1 MKRILMRAAMLPLE
15 NLDTF
20 QIVTENKFGTNAGNM
35 FFPYSL
41 CRTLITDETGKID
54 PIIDMRDNSQ
64 KRVQELNEQY
74 DCFLIP
80 LANAFRVSFRN
91 ELERMTDFIKKL
103 KIPCIVVGIGLQD
116 GVDATGDTAHEFDE
130 QAKNFVKA
138 VLDKSAIMGVRGEI
152 TANYLK
158 HLGFREETDYT
169 IIGCPSMFTFG
180 SKLPQVNRRELT
192 FESMVCMNRK
202 VKLPK
207 KLHVFLEKCQKE
219 FPNHYFI
226 PQNTFDFRLLYAG
239 LPLDAG
245 KEENKKVPG
254 NYPKH
259 YLDACFQEDKVRG
272 FVNVPTWLDFLS
284 KATLNFGSRIHGNI
298 AGVLAGTPSYIFAS
312 DSRILELAEYHRIPH
327 MLAKDIKE
335 TTNLSDI
342 YEATDFDVIHQGHE
356 ERFDHY
362 LDFLHKNG
370 LETVYDGG
378 EWPEKLPFDKK
389 MEVLELE
396 PPLTPL
402 ILQDPKEQMRRREDY
417 FRYLMDRNAELRWE
431 LSDERRKV
439 SKRIIKRL
447 RRFL

>member
-1 MKRILMRAAMLPLE
+1 MRAAMLPLE

-41 CRTLITDETGKID
+41 CRTLMIDEADRID
-54 PIIDMRDNSQ
+54 SIIEMWDNSQ

-80 LANAFRVSFRN
+80 LANAFRKSFSN

-116 GVDATGDTAHEFDE
+116 GVDATGDTTHEFDE
-130 QAKNFVKA
+130 QAKNFVKT

-180 SKLPQVNRRELT
+180 SKLPKVNRGELT
-192 FESMVCMNRK
+192 SESMVCVNRK

-207 KLHVFLEKCQKE
+207 KLHGFLEKCQKE

-312 DSRILELAEYHRIPH
+312 DSRILELAEYHHIPH

-342 YEATDFDVIHQGHE
+342 YEATDFDVIHQGHK

-378 EWPEKLPFDKK
+378 IMPDQTIFDRKV
-389 MEVLELE
+389 EALELE
-396 PPLTPL
+396 PPVTPL
-402 ILQDPKEQMRRREDY
+402 ILQDPEEQMRRREDY
-417 FRYLMDRNAELRWE
+417 FRYLMDCNVELRWE
-431 LSDERRKV
+431 LNDERRKV

>member
-1 MKRILMRAAMLPLE
+1 MI
-15 NLDTF
+15 
-20 QIVTENKFGTNAGNM
+20 
-35 FFPYSL
+35 
-41 CRTLITDETGKID
+41 DETVELDCMTTTHPKS
-54 PIIDMRDNSQ
+54 SQ
-64 KRVQELNEQY
+64 TIQEINETY

-80 LANAFRVSFRN
+80 LANAFRVSFQN
-91 ELERMTDFIKKL
+91 ELERMTDLIKRL

-116 GVDATGDTAHEFDE
+116 KVSATGNTAYAFDE
-130 QAKNFVKA
+130 QAKKFVKA
-138 VLDKSAIMGVRGEI
+138 VLDKSAIIGVRGEI

-192 FESMVCMNRK
+192 SDSMVCINRK

-207 KLHVFLEKCQKE
+207 KLHGFLEKCQEE

-245 KEENKKVPG
+245 KPENKKVQG

-259 YLDACFQEDKVRG
+259 YLDACFHEDKVRG
-272 FVNVPTWLDFLS
+272 FVNVPTWLDFIS
-284 KATLNFGSRIHGNI
+284 KATLNFGSRLHGNI

-327 MLAKDIKE
+327 MLAKEIKE
-335 TTNLSDI
+335 TTSLSDI
-342 YEATDFDVIHQGHE
+342 YEATDFDMIHQGHE
-356 ERFDHY
+356 ARFNHY

-378 EWPEKLPFDKK
+378 IIPDQTFFDKK
-389 MEVLELE
+389 VEALKLE
-396 PPLTPL
+396 PPVTPL
-402 ILQDPKEQMRRREDY
+402 ILQDPEEQMRRREDY
-417 FRYLMDRNAELRWE
+417 FRYLADCNAELRWE

>member
-1 MKRILMRAAMLPLE
+1 MRRILMRAAMLPLE

-20 QIVTENKFGTNAGNM
+20 QILTEDKFGTNAGNM

-41 CRTLITDETGKID
+41 SRTLMTDETVELDCITTTRPKSSE
-54 PIIDMRDNSQ
+54 IIR
-64 KRVQELNEQY
+64 EINETY

-80 LANAFRVSFRN
+80 LANAFRVSFQN
-91 ELERMTDFIKKL
+91 ELERMTDLIKRL
-103 KIPCIVVGIGLQD
+103 KIPCIVVGVGLQD
-116 GVDATGDTAHEFDE
+116 KVSAKGNASYAFDE

-192 FESMVCMNRK
+192 SESMVCVNRK

-207 KLHVFLEKCQKE
+207 KLHGFLEKSQKE

-259 YLDACFQEDKVRG
+259 YLDACFQKDQVRG

-312 DSRILELAEYHRIPH
+312 DSRILELAEYHHIPH

-342 YEATDFDVIHQGHE
+342 YEATDFDAIHQGHE

-378 EWPEKLPFDKK
+378 IMPDQTIFDRKV
-389 MEVLELE
+389 EALELE
-396 PPLTPL
+396 PPVMPL
-402 ILQDPKEQMRRREDY
+402 ILQDPEVQMRRREDY
-417 FRYLMDRNAELRWE
+417 FRYLMDSNVELRWE
-431 LSDERRKV
+431 LNDERRKV

>member
-1 MKRILMRAAMLPLE
+1 MKRVLMRAGMLPLD
-15 NLDTF
+15 NFDAF
-20 QIVTENKFGTNAGNM
+20 QILTKDKFGTNAGNM

-41 CRTLITDETGKID
+41 CRTLMTDETDKID
-54 PIIDMRDNSQ
+54 SIINMRDNSPQRMQ
-64 KRVQELNEQY
+64 KLNERY
-74 DCFLIP
+74 DYFLIP
-80 LANAFRVSFRN
+80 LANAFRKSFSN

-103 KIPCIVVGIGLQD
+103 KIPCIVAGIGLQD
-116 GVDATGDTAHEFDE
+116 SVDAKGNTTHQFDE

-138 VLDKSAIMGVRGEI
+138 VLDKSAIMGVRGKI

-169 IIGCPSMFTFG
+169 VIGCPSMFAFG
-180 SKLPQVNRRELT
+180 SRLPQINRRELAPD
-192 FESMVCMNRK
+192 SMVCINRK
-202 VKLPK
+202 IKLPQM
-207 KLHVFLEKCQKE
+207 LHGFLEKCQKE

-245 KEENKKVPG
+245 KEDNKKVPG

-284 KATLNFGSRIHGNI
+284 KATFNFGSRIHGNI

-312 DSRILELAEYHRIPH
+312 DSRILELAEYHHIPH
-327 MLAKDIKE
+327 MLARDITE
-335 TTNLSDI
+335 TTSLSAI
-342 YEATDFDVIHQGHE
+342 YDTTDFDMIHQGHE

-378 EWPEKLPFDKK
+378 IMPEKTPFDRKV
-389 MEVLELE
+389 EALELK
-396 PPLTPL
+396 PPVTPL
-402 ILQDPKEQMRRREDY
+402 ILETPEEQMRRREDY
-417 FRYLMDRNAELRWE
+417 FRYLVDSNARLREE